1 MGRCAPPSHGE
12 RNGTLAR
19 GNPRGK
25 MRESPVAPSAESA
38 ASDDHLLD
46 GIRARDSAALRAL
59 FQRYHRRVFH
69 FVLRRLGDPGLAEEV
84 VADVFFEVWRSIDHF
99 AGASRPSTWI
109 YGIAHFKSASA
120 HRDRSRHKRASVVPT
135 NIESLHRVA
144 DERSSGDRLDAREE
158 LRIVHRVL
166 ASLPEDQ
173 RTVLELAVIEGLPYD
188 EIAERLGLP
197 AGTIKT
203 RVSRARGKLRRGFD
217 RFGLEKGR

>member
-1 MGRCAPPSHGE
+1 
-12 RNGTLAR
+12 
-19 GNPRGK
+19 
-25 MRESPVAPSAESA
+25 MREQPAALGADCA
-38 ASDDHLLD
+38 ASDEQLLD
-46 GIRARDSAALRAL
+46 GIRGRDSAALRVL

-120 HRDRSRHKRASVVPT
+120 HRGRSRYKRAAVVPT
-135 NIESLHRVA
+135 NVESLHRVA
-144 DERSSGDRLDAREE
+144 DDRDVHERLQAREE
-158 LRIVHRVL
+158 LRIVRRVL
-166 ASLPEDQ
+166 SSLPEDQ

-197 AGTIKT
+197 EGTIKT
-203 RVSRARGKLRRGFD
+203 RVSRARVKLRRGFD
-217 RFGLEKGR
+217 RFELEKDRG

>member
-1 MGRCAPPSHGE
+1 MTEQPAAPGADCA
-12 RNGTLAR
+12 T
-19 GNPRGK
+19 
-25 MRESPVAPSAESA
+25 
-38 ASDDHLLD
+38 SDEQLLD
-46 GIRARDSAALRAL
+46 RIRGRDSAALRAL

-120 HRDRSRHKRASVVPT
+120 HRDRSRYKRAAVVPT
-135 NIESLHRVA
+135 NVESLHRVA
-144 DERSSGDRLDAREE
+144 DGRDALERLHAREE

-166 ASLPEDQ
+166 SSLPEDQ

-197 AGTIKT
+197 EGTIKT
-203 RVSRARGKLRRGFD
+203 RVSRARVKLRRGFD
-217 RFGLEKGR
+217 RFGLEKDRG

>member
-1 MGRCAPPSHGE
+1 
-12 RNGTLAR
+12 
-19 GNPRGK
+19 
-25 MRESPVAPSAESA
+25 MREQPAAPGAECA
-38 ASDDHLLD
+38 TSDEQLLD
-46 GIRARDSAALRAL
+46 GIRGRDSAALRAL

-120 HRDRSRHKRASVVPT
+120 HRDRSRYKRAAVVPT
-135 NIESLHRVA
+135 NVESLHRVSDGRDA
-144 DERSSGDRLDAREE
+144 HERLHAREE

-166 ASLPEDQ
+166 SSLPEDQ

-188 EIAERLGLP
+188 EIAERLGVP
-197 AGTIKT
+197 EGTIKT
-203 RVSRARGKLRRGFD
+203 RVSRARVKLRRGFD
-217 RFGLEKGR
+217 RFGLEKDRG